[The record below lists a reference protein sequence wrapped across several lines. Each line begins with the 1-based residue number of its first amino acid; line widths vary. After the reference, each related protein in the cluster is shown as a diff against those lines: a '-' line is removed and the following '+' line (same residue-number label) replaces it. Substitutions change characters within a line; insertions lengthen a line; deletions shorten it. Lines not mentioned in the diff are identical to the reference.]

1 MSQNPF
7 ANAGAAAA
15 YITAGGAI
23 AFYVGPYLGS
33 LEDTIA
39 APILMLSLMVLS
51 VAVMGYLFFYQPVL
65 LLLGGKQK
73 EGAELFLR
81 TLGSFAG
88 ITLAILIFLS
98 FFAPGPSHITDIEL
112 TDVPPE
118 QVQTQ

>member
-15 YITAGGAI
+15 YIAAVASFMYYGLPSMAYI
-23 AFYVGPYLGS
+23 
-33 LEDTIA
+33 EDSVA
-39 APILMLSLMVLS
+39 APIAMLSLFVFS
-51 VAVMGYLFFYQPVL
+51 AAVMGYLFFYQPAL
-65 LLLGGKQK
+65 LLFGGRQK
-73 EGAELFLR
+73 EGAELFLH
-81 TLGSFAG
+81 TLGIFAG